1 MKFFKKTILIIAVL
15 SSCSVWA
22 GNEDRAGSAG
32 ATDLLIN
39 PWARSSAWGSAGLSS
54 VNGLEAV
61 FLNVAGLAYADQ
73 TEVQFCRTNWMGNI
87 SGIGLNSAGLA
98 QRVGEAGVLGISF
111 VSLNYGDIEITTTA
125 LPEGGIGY
133 FNPSSTNFTVSYAK
147 KFSSSISGG
156 MNLKVVSQSI
166 SNVSAQGVA
175 IDAGIRYVTGD
186 QDNIKFAISLKN
198 VGPPMSY
205 SGDGLSLDM
214 LNPSTSLSIGMVQR
228 SSSFEMPSQLSIGTS
243 YDFIF
248 SENSVLTAA
257 GSFSANSFSRDQF
270 HGGLKWKVKTDKAS
284 FGLMGGFVYEQVIF
298 NADEMATALSGP
310 CGGFSFEFPFGD
322 SGSNIGINYAYR
334 QSVLGG
340 IHTVGGRINI
350 GN

>member
-1 MKFFKKTILIIAVL
+1 MKFFKKTILIIAVV

-133 FNPSSTNFTVSYAK
+133 FNPSSTNFTISYAK

-214 LNPSTSLSIGMVQR
+214 LNPSTSLAIGMVQR

-284 FGLMGGFVYEQVIF
+284 FGLMGGFVYEQGIF

>member
-1 MKFFKKTILIIAVL
+1 MKFFKKIILIIAVL

-214 LNPSTSLSIGMVQR
+214 LNPSTSLAIGMVQR

-284 FGLMGGFVYEQVIF
+284 FGLMGGFVYEQGIF

>member
-284 FGLMGGFVYEQVIF
+284 FGLMGGFVYEQGIF

>member
-270 HGGLKWKVKTDKAS
+270 HGGLKWKVITDKAS
-284 FGLMGGFVYEQVIF
+284 FGLMGGFVYEQGIF

>member
-214 LNPSTSLSIGMVQR
+214 LNPSTSLAIGMVQR

-284 FGLMGGFVYEQVIF
+284 FGLMGGFVYEQGIF

-334 QSVLGG
+334 QSVLVG

>member
-1 MKFFKKTILIIAVL
+1 MKFFKKTILIIAIL

-214 LNPSTSLSIGMVQR
+214 LNPSTSLAIGMVQR

-248 SENSVLTAA
+248 RENSVLTAA

-284 FGLMGGFVYEQVIF
+284 FGLMGGFVYEQGIF

>member
-284 FGLMGGFVYEQVIF
+284 FSLMGGIVYEQGIF

>member
-214 LNPSTSLSIGMVQR
+214 LNPSTSLAIGMVQR

-270 HGGLKWKVKTDKAS
+270 HVGLKWKVKTDKAS
-284 FGLMGGFVYEQVIF
+284 FGLMGGFVYEQGIF

>member
-73 TEVQFCRTNWMGNI
+73 TEVQFCRSNWMGNI

-214 LNPSTSLSIGMVQR
+214 LNPSTSLAIGMVQR

-284 FGLMGGFVYEQVIF
+284 FGLMGGFVYEQGIF

>member
-1 MKFFKKTILIIAVL
+1 MKFFKKTILIIAIL

-214 LNPSTSLSIGMVQR
+214 LNPSTSLAIGMVQR

-284 FGLMGGFVYEQVIF
+284 FGLMGGFVYEQGIF

>member
-1 MKFFKKTILIIAVL
+1 MKFFKKTILIIAIL

-22 GNEDRAGSAG
+22 GNEDRSGSAG

-284 FGLMGGFVYEQVIF
+284 FGLMGGFVYEQGIF

>member
-1 MKFFKKTILIIAVL
+1 MKFFKKTILIIALL

-284 FGLMGGFVYEQVIF
+284 FGLMGGFVYEQGIF

>member
-214 LNPSTSLSIGMVQR
+214 LNPSTSLAIGMVQR

-284 FGLMGGFVYEQVIF
+284 FGLMGGFVYEQGIF
-298 NADEMATALSGP
+298 NADE
-310 CGGFSFEFPFGD
+310 
-322 SGSNIGINYAYR
+322 IW
-334 QSVLGG
+334 
-340 IHTVGGRINI
+340 RIPVK
-350 GN
+350 

>member
-1 MKFFKKTILIIAVL
+1 MKFFKKTILIIAIL

-175 IDAGIRYVTGD
+175 LDAGIRYVTGD

-284 FGLMGGFVYEQVIF
+284 FGLMGGFVYEQGIF

>member
-1 MKFFKKTILIIAVL
+1 MKFFKKTILIISVL

-214 LNPSTSLSIGMVQR
+214 LNPSTSLAIGMVQR

-270 HGGLKWKVKTDKAS
+270 HGGIKWKVKTDKAS
-284 FGLMGGFVYEQVIF
+284 FGLMGGFVYEQGIF

>member
-175 IDAGIRYVTGD
+175 LDAGIRYVTGD

-284 FGLMGGFVYEQVIF
+284 FGLMGGFVYEQGIF

>member
-1 MKFFKKTILIIAVL
+1 MRFYLL
-15 SSCSVWA
+15 CSVWA
-22 GNEDRAGSAG
+22 VNEDRAGSAG

-186 QDNIKFAISLKN
+186 QDNIKFAISLKSWSSN
-198 VGPPMSY
+198 ELI
-205 SGDGLSLDM
+205 GDGLSLDM

-228 SSSFEMPSQLSIGTS
+228 SSSFEMFTVSIGTS
-243 YDFIF
+243 YDFI
-248 SENSVLTAA
+248 
-257 GSFSANSFSRDQF
+257 
-270 HGGLKWKVKTDKAS
+270 
-284 FGLMGGFVYEQVIF
+284 
-298 NADEMATALSGP
+298 
-310 CGGFSFEFPFGD
+310 
-322 SGSNIGINYAYR
+322 
-334 QSVLGG
+334 
-340 IHTVGGRINI
+340 
-350 GN
+350 

>member
-1 MKFFKKTILIIAVL
+1 L

-284 FGLMGGFVYEQVIF
+284 FGLMGGFVYEQGIF